1 MADPEKTLVV
11 VERALEDEDRI
22 RKLMEVMP
30 DGMDP
35 KRFIRATLTAIAR
48 NEELLKC
55 TPASIILAV
64 FDAAEAGFVP
74 TGAMSRA
81 WLVPYS
87 VNVAKRGQPRKYEH
101 HARLT
106 IGYQGLADLMREG
119 GATKVESRPVFEGDG
134 FQVTYGTD
142 PHIWH
147 APRFETVTPD
157 QMTHVYAVAT
167 LLGGDTTIFE
177 VMTKQDVDHVRASGA
192 ANSPA
197 WIQHYV
203 QMARKTVIRRLA
215 NYMHLSDRA
224 QAVIAKDDLVTIA
237 PTEPADNGR
246 TAEVRAKLAEK
257 LGKAPPPPE
266 AETETPEEPEIDIPE
281 EEDQDALYEELN
293 LELDAAEAARG
304 A

>member
-1 MADPEKTLVV
+1 MPDAEKTLVV
-11 VERALEDEDRI
+11 VERALEDEGRI
-22 RKLMEVMP
+22 AKLMEVMP

-87 VNVAKRGQPRKYEH
+87 VNIAKRGQPRKYEY

-119 GATKVESRPVFEGDG
+119 GAIKVESRPVFEGDD
-134 FQVTYGTD
+134 FVVTYGTQ
-142 PHIWH
+142 PKIWH
-147 APRFETVTPD
+147 EPKFQASAPD

-167 LLGGDTTIFE
+167 LQRGTIFE
-177 VMTKQDVDHVRASGA
+177 VMTKDEVDHVRASGA

-237 PTEPADNGR
+237 PTEPPSQTAGR
-246 TAEVRAKLAEK
+246 PTFGPSSQRSSVLPPKS
-257 LGKAPPPPE
+257 AP
-266 AETETPEEPEIDIPE
+266 TRIWR
-281 EEDQDALYEELN
+281 
-293 LELDAAEAARG
+293 RG
-304 A
+304 RWLP